1 MTTRPSSTKLRR
13 QCFDANRRTDEH
25 GKIFMICH
33 ICNGPIW
40 PQKGDAWE
48 CDHVTRRVLCGDD
61 DVSNLKPAHYKCHR
75 TKTIRDI
82 RENAKGKRESD
93 NYYGIRKRGWNG
105 KWKRKLNGETVER

>member
-1 MTTRPSSTKLRR
+1 MTDKRPSSTKLRR
-13 QCFDANRRTDEH
+13 QCFDANKRTDASGH
-25 GKIFMICH
+25 IFMNCH
-33 ICNGPIW
+33 ICGGVIW
-40 PQKGDAWE
+40 PAKDQWE
-48 CDHVTRRVLCGDD
+48 ADHVTRRVLCGDD